1 MPLCFSSKQ
10 TCNRCSFS
18 VDVHTVATLLQSRFP
33 TLPAKRVEMNLSP
46 WPLFLGGCV
55 CSRLCHRRHLSSLSY
70 FSTLCV
76 FVCTFSLLLFFSLP
90 PSLSLSVPHSRKIN
104 RPCCL
109 VPFFTQTFIVYVF
122 VCSRSLAVG
131 TTQPV
136 FVVCDECLR
145 ETDAVDKRTNKAACR
160 ERDERGRE
168 RQGFRKIQSNVRAS
182 RRKECMRQE
191 NQFLK
196 KQI

>member
-1 MPLCFSSKQ
+1 MLLLSRCTYSSCPFAIQISHITCQKGGDEFVPLALFFWVGVCLQQNVPQTAFVVPELFFHPLCV
-10 TCNRCSFS
+10 CVR
-18 VDVHTVATLLQSRFP
+18 VFP
-33 TLPAKRVEMNLSP
+33 P
-46 WPLFLGGCV
+46 FI
-55 CSRLCHRRHLSSLSY
+55 
-70 FSTLCV
+70 
-76 FVCTFSLLLFFSLP
+76 FSLP
-90 PSLSLSVPHSRKIN
+90 PSLSLSVPRSRKIN

-145 ETDAVDKRTNKAACR
+145 ETDAVDKRTNKAACG
-160 ERDERGRE
+160 ERDERERERE

>member
-1 MPLCFSSKQ
+1 M
-10 TCNRCSFS
+10 
-18 VDVHTVATLLQSRFP
+18 
-33 TLPAKRVEMNLSP
+33 
-46 WPLFLGGCV
+46 
-55 CSRLCHRRHLSSLSY
+55 CHREHLLSLSY

-76 FVCTFSLLLFFSLP
+76 FVCAFSLLLFFPSLP
-90 PSLSLSVPHSRKIN
+90 HFHSVPRSRKIN

-145 ETDAVDKRTNKAACR
+145 ETDAVDKRTNKAACG
-160 ERDERGRE
+160 ERDEKERE
-168 RQGFRKIQSNVRAS
+168 REREGFRKIQSNIRAS